1 MEKSSSHFIFLW
13 VYFCFH
19 FWVATVLI
27 DGNWL
32 HSSCRLRGR
41 CLRVRT
47 WGTAPRDKWN
57 QYLKKKNSTTPP
69 PWSLFSTTAQSS
81 KKKKEPANLNKIKE
95 YFAQRRFLSVKQLKT
110 KHWRD
115 KLLFKLGQ
123 RLVQPGKSNKTELK
137 SLKLGNTRYNSVR
150 FGERRPLN
158 FGRLQAGHRSH
169 GIGIWLIH

>member
-1 MEKSSSHFIFLW
+1 MVIG
-13 VYFCFH
+13 C
-19 FWVATVLI
+19 T
-27 DGNWL
+27 
-32 HSSCRLRGR
+32 
-41 CLRVRT
+41 LRVGCVAGAFAWGHGVRRHEISEINT
-47 WGTAPRDKWN
+47 W
-57 QYLKKKNSTTPP
+57 KKRIQHPPP

-81 KKKKEPANLNKIKE
+81 KKKKEPANLNIIKE
-95 YFAQRRFLSVKQLKT
+95 YFAQRRFLSVKQMKT
-110 KHWRD
+110 KHWQD

-169 GIGIWLIH
+169 GMGIWLIH

>member
-1 MEKSSSHFIFLW
+1 MVIG
-13 VYFCFH
+13 C
-19 FWVATVLI
+19 T
-27 DGNWL
+27 
-32 HSSCRLRGR
+32 
-41 CLRVRT
+41 LRVGCVAGAFAWGHGVRRHEISEINT
-47 WGTAPRDKWN
+47 W
-57 QYLKKKNSTTPP
+57 KKRIQQPP
-69 PWSLFSTTAQSS
+69 PLGLCSQQQLNPV
-81 KKKKEPANLNKIKE
+81 KKKEPANLNKIKE